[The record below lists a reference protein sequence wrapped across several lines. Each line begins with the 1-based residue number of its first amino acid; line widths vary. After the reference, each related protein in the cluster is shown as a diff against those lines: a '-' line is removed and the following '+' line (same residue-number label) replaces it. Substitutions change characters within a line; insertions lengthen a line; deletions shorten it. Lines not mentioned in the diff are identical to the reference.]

1 MELIK
6 AMNEHKSVSIAIMG
20 MCGIGIGIAAM
31 RFVEKLNH
39 DDGVTPFWSFEPYGE
54 REEEEE
60 DDIENDI
67 EDWGDDEVDEAPSE
81 EEEKPYLNSSAVP
94 EKPSMSD
101 ILEPGTPDTPKPTII
116 SMEDYQA
123 LEDDHMHVATYF
135 VEDEILAGVDD
146 DLDELDPQDVFGGVP
161 EEALTELKNGSTSG
175 LYVMCGNGM
184 DAIEIVSS
192 HDNYLE
198 AYNEAV
204 NTRVDEIMAD
214 TGYSKTRP
222 VGRPS

>member
-20 MCGIGIGIAAM
+20 MCGIGIGITVV
-31 RFVEKLNH
+31 RFMEKLEH
-39 DDGVTPFWSFEPYGE
+39 DDGVTPFWSFKPYGE
-54 REEEEE
+54 QEHGWEDDEEE
-60 DDIENDI
+60 DD
-67 EDWGDDEVDEAPSE
+67 EVAEAASE

-94 EKPSMSD
+94 EKPSMAD
-101 ILEPGTPDTPKPTII
+101 ILEPDTLNPNVI
-116 SMEDYQA
+116 SMDTYQA
-123 LEDDHMHVATYF
+123 LEDEHMHVATYF
-135 VEDEILAGVDD
+135 VEDDILAGVDD

-161 EEALTELKNGSTSG
+161 EEALAELKNGSTSG
-175 LYVMCGNGM
+175 LYVMCGNGI
-184 DAIEIVSS
+184 DGIEIVSS

-214 TGYSKTRP
+214 TGYSKSRP